1 MLSIRLVHPKRGSL
15 RDPLYLKAPVRVVLV
30 GQTTVRLRFH
40 LGLEDDMMRMDGAQ
54 NNRRKTIVLVK
65 VAVLCNN
72 DGNED
77 DEVKDGDADL

>member
-40 LGLEDDMMRMDGAQ
+40 LGLEDDMMRMD
-54 NNRRKTIVLVK
+54 R
-65 VAVLCNN
+65 VAM
-72 DGNED
+72 
-77 DEVKDGDADL
+77 KMAR